1 MGKRQESRERIEAQ
15 IIALGRRQLATEGA
29 AGLSVRAIAR
39 DLGMVSSAV
48 YRYVAG
54 RDELLTMLL
63 ADAYGSMNRNDE
75 AAKIYEQ
82 YTVMYPTG
90 ERIDGSYLNAI
101 DALREAG
108 KYDEANEW
116 IDKTRTRF
124 PGQPTEATGRH
135 SVGAI
140 FCFVPQ
146 RRPNIGAAHV
156 ARHFNWAK
164 CTE

>member
-63 ADAYGSMNRNDE
+63 ADAYSDLADSVERAREQAPDGWRADPHPVTS
-75 AAKIYEQ
+75 AARA
-82 YTVMYPTG
+82 M
-90 ERIDGSYLNAI
+90 
-101 DALREAG
+101 
-108 KYDEANEW
+108 
-116 IDKTRTRF
+116 
-124 PGQPTEATGRH
+124 
-135 SVGAI
+135 
-140 FCFVPQ
+140 
-146 RRPNIGAAHV
+146 
-156 ARHFNWAK
+156 ARWPAPPR
-164 CTE
+164 